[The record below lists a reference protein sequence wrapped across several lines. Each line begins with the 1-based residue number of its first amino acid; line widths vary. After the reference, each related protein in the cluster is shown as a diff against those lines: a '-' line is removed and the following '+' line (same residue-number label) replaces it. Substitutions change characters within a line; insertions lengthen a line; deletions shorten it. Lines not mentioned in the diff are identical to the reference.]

1 MCGAEQI
8 INICNQ
14 QQRVFQK
21 ENKTF
26 GRNNREQ
33 VKYKSLDT
41 SFEGNKGAYKLIII
55 NVSSQAEMNIQRLN
69 VRIDQVHNKYQLN
82 FLNPCRID
90 EVVHNFVAISS
101 EF

>member
-1 MCGAEQI
+1 MEEITENRLNTNPWTQ
-8 INICNQ
+8 
-14 QQRVFQK
+14 VLK
-21 ENKTF
+21 ET
-26 GRNNREQ
+26 
-33 VKYKSLDT
+33 
-41 SFEGNKGAYKLIII
+41 KGLIKLIII